1 MIEIFL
7 LIIFIAL
14 LSYVFCINKT
24 LNCKC
29 FTTHLIVGLTAL
41 VLYKLML
48 LYKTSDLVKPLEK
61 KLMISKEPFESL
73 PDSINSFILGEDI
86 NRPSSST
93 FNSMPASAAQ
103 QYLSKLDS
111 LVNAIDSLRSEQ
123 QITSSGL
130 QSTNNSTI
138 DRLNLESLQQ
148 YQNFQIQYLQNQI
161 NKTKELIN
169 NQQIAELSKEYKPIK
184 VYSSCTISNT
194 DGTITNDQPI
204 QVTNNTLNNL
214 STNTKTNQQI
224 NNAVTQ
230 LNSPSSLN
238 LATSTGA
245 FNKLLQSAL
254 NAPSI
259 NLNLSN

>member
-14 LSYVFCINKT
+14 LSYLFCINKS

-29 FTTHLIVGLTAL
+29 FTTHLVVGLTAL
-41 VLYKLML
+41 VLYKLIL
-48 LYKTSDLVKPLEK
+48 HYKTAELVKPLEN
-61 KLMISKEPFESL
+61 KLMMSKESFESL

-111 LVNAIDSLRSEQ
+111 LVNAIDSLKSDQ
-123 QITSSGL
+123 QTTESGL

-148 YQNFQIQYLQNQI
+148 FQNFQIQYLQNQI

-184 VYSSCTISNT
+184 VYSSCSISNA
-194 DGTITNDQPI
+194 DGTLTNDQPV
-204 QVTNNTLNNL
+204 QVTNNKLNNTTSNLQNSNTMTQSSTPRSVDL
-214 STNTKTNQQI
+214 STT
-224 NNAVTQ
+224 
-230 LNSPSSLN
+230 
-238 LATSTGA
+238 TGA
-245 FNKLLQSAL
+245 FGQLLQSAL

-259 NLNLSN
+259 NLNLLQ

>member
-14 LSYVFCINKT
+14 LSYLFCINKT

-29 FTTHLIVGLTAL
+29 FTTHLIVGLAAL
-41 VLYKLML
+41 VLYKLIL
-48 LYKTSDLVKPLEK
+48 HYNTSDLVKPLEK
-61 KLMISKEPFESL
+61 KLMISKESFESL

-93 FNSMPASAAQ
+93 FNAMPASAAQ

-111 LVNAIDSLRSEQ
+111 LVNAIDSLRSDQ
-123 QITSSGL
+123 QVTTSGL

-184 VYSSCTISNT
+184 VYSSCTVSNA
-194 DGTITNDQPI
+194 DGTITNDQPVQI
-204 QVTNNTLNNL
+204 INNNL
-214 STNTKTNQQI
+214 ATNQQLPYNNTQTPSATSI
-224 NNAVTQ
+224 N
-230 LNSPSSLN
+230 LS
-238 LATSTGA
+238 TSTGA
-245 FNKLLQSAL
+245 FGQLLQSAL
-254 NAPSI
+254 SAPSV
-259 NLNLSN
+259 NVNLS

>member
-7 LIIFIAL
+7 LITFIAL
-14 LSYVFCINKT
+14 LSYLFCINKS

-29 FTTHLIVGLTAL
+29 FTTHLVVGLTAL
-41 VLYKLML
+41 VLYKLIL
-48 LYKTSDLVKPLEK
+48 HFKTADLVKPLEN
-61 KLMISKEPFESL
+61 KLMMTKESFESL

-111 LVNAIDSLRSEQ
+111 LVNAIDALKTDQ
-123 QITSSGL
+123 QTTASGL

-148 YQNFQIQYLQNQI
+148 FQNFQIQYLQNQI

-184 VYSSCTISNT
+184 VYSSCSVSNAE
-194 DGTITNDQPI
+194 GTLTNDQPI
-204 QVTNNTLNNL
+204 QVTNNNLNTISNPQSYNTMTQSSIPRSVDL
-214 STNTKTNQQI
+214 S
-224 NNAVTQ
+224 
-230 LNSPSSLN
+230 
-238 LATSTGA
+238 TSTGA
-245 FNKLLQSAL
+245 FGQLLQSAL
-254 NAPSI
+254 NSPSI
-259 NLNLSN
+259 NVNLLQ